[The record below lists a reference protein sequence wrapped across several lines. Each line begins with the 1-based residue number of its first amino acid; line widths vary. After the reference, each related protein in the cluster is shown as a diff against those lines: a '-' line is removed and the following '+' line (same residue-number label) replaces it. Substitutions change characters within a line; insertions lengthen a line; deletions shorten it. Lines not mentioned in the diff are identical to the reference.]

1 MHTKK
6 ECLELIKAVRDIA
19 SDPDSAYL
27 LRTRV
32 KRALLSIGR
41 LAAYHA
47 GVEAPRLPGTMS
59 LPDQAPL
66 RSRNLIVSCNCLL
79 SSTMKLC
86 QPSEALDTR
95 WNEGWASVIAE
106 LAHIEKQ
113 LMDWPES
120 PSCQ

>member
-6 ECLELIKAVRDIA
+6 ECLQLIKAVRDIA

-47 GVEAPRLPGTMS
+47 GVETPRLPSTMS
-59 LPDQAPL
+59 LPDQASL
-66 RSRNLIVSCNCLL
+66 SSRNLIASCNGLLL
-79 SSTMKLC
+79 STRKLC

-95 WNEGWASVIAE
+95 WNEGWATVIAE

-120 PSCQ
+120 PSC

>member
-6 ECLELIKAVRDIA
+6 ECLQLIKAVRDIA

-47 GVEAPRLPGTMS
+47 GVETPRLPETMS

-66 RSRNLIVSCNCLL
+66 SSRNLIASCNGLL
-79 SSTMKLC
+79 SSTRKLC
-86 QPSEALDTR
+86 QPSEALDMR
-95 WNEGWASVIAE
+95 WNEGWATVIAE

-120 PSCQ
+120 PSC

>member
-1 MHTKK
+1 MHTKN
-6 ECLELIKAVRDIA
+6 ECLQLIKSVRDIA
-19 SDPDSAYL
+19 SDPYSAYL

-32 KRALLSIGR
+32 KRALLSISR

-47 GVEAPRLPGTMS
+47 GVETPMLPGTMS

-66 RSRNLIVSCNCLL
+66 RSRNLISSCNYLL
-79 SSTMKLC
+79 SSTRKLC

-95 WNEGWASVIAE
+95 WNEGWATVIEE
-106 LAHIEKQ
+106 LTHIEKQ

-120 PSCQ
+120 PSC

>member
-6 ECLELIKAVRDIA
+6 ECLELIKDVRDIA

-27 LRTRV
+27 LRTRL
-32 KRALLSIGR
+32 KRALLSTSR

-47 GVEAPRLPGTMS
+47 GMETPRLPAMMS
-59 LPDQAPL
+59 LPDQTPL
-66 RSRNLIVSCNCLL
+66 RSRDLIASCNTLL
-79 SSTMKLC
+79 SSARKLC

-95 WNEGWASVIAE
+95 WNEGWAIVTAE

-113 LMDWPES
+113 LIDWPES
-120 PSCQ
+120 LSS

>member
-41 LAAYHA
+41 LAAYYA
-47 GVEAPRLPGTMS
+47 GVETPRLPGTMS

-66 RSRNLIVSCNCLL
+66 RSRKLIASCNCLL
-79 SSTMKLC
+79 SSTRKLC

-95 WNEGWASVIAE
+95 WNEGWATVIAE

-120 PSCQ
+120 PSC

>member
-6 ECLELIKAVRDIA
+6 ECLQLIKAVRDIA

-32 KRALLSIGR
+32 KRTLLSISR

-47 GVEAPRLPGTMS
+47 SVEMPMLPETMS
-59 LPDQAPL
+59 LPVQAPL
-66 RSRNLIVSCNCLL
+66 SSRNLIASCNGLL
-79 SSTMKLC
+79 SSARKLC

-95 WNEGWASVIAE
+95 WNEGWATVIAE

-113 LMDWPES
+113 LMDWPEA
-120 PSCQ
+120 PSY

>member
-6 ECLELIKAVRDIA
+6 ECLELIKSVRDIA

-27 LRTRV
+27 LRTRM

-47 GVEAPRLPGTMS
+47 GTETPRLPGTMS

-66 RSRNLIVSCNCLL
+66 RSRNLIASCNCLL
-79 SSTMKLC
+79 SSTRKLC

-95 WNEGWASVIAE
+95 WNEGWATVIAE

-113 LMDWPES
+113 LVDWPES
-120 PSCQ
+120 LSS

>member
-1 MHTKK
+1 MHTEK
-6 ECLELIKAVRDIA
+6 ECLQLIEAVRDIA
-19 SDPDSAYL
+19 SDPESAYL

-41 LAAYHA
+41 LAAYDA
-47 GVEAPRLPGTMS
+47 GVETPRLPRAMS

-66 RSRNLIVSCNCLL
+66 RSRNLIASCNRLL
-79 SSTMKLC
+79 SSARKLC

-95 WNEGWASVIAE
+95 WNEGWATVLEE

-113 LMDWPES
+113 LRDCPEA
-120 PSCQ
+120 PSS